1 MRKLEVGDSVSMIRR
16 VVVTGMGVISPVGL
30 TVTEVWQN
38 LVAGKSGVGLITLF
52 DTTTFEVK
60 IAAEVKG
67 FDPTTYVDRK
77 EARHMDRFTQ
87 FALAASFQAAE
98 CAKLK
103 VDSANEDMTGVLL
116 GSGIGGIFTIY
127 NQVKVLVEKGPDK
140 VNPFTAPMM
149 IADAASGQ
157 VSIRLGAKGPNLCAT
172 SACSSSSDAIGE
184 AFEII
189 RRGDAMVMVAGGA
202 EAPVNPF
209 GIAGF
214 YAARALSMSNA
225 EPEKA
230 CRPFDAKRDGFIMGE
245 GAAALVLEEL
255 EYAKARGAT
264 ILAEMV
270 GYGATSDAYHVT
282 QPLEDGHGAAKA
294 MEKALK
300 KAGLTPG
307 DVDYINAHGTST
319 PLNDKCETIAIKA
332 VFGDRARTV
341 PISSTKSMT
350 GHLLGA
356 AGALEAMVSV
366 LTIMNGVVPPTIN
379 LVNPDPD
386 CDLDY
391 VPNQARQAKVNVAM
405 SNTFGFGGHNS
416 VLVFRKYTEE

>member
-1 MRKLEVGDSVSMIRR
+1 MSRR
-16 VVVTGMGVISPVGL
+16 VVVTGIGVISPVGL

-38 LVAGKSGVGLITLF
+38 LVAGKSGVGPITLF
-52 DTTTFEVK
+52 DTATFEVK

-67 FDPTTYVDRK
+67 FDPTMYVDRK

-98 CAKLK
+98 NAKLK

-127 NQVKVLVEKGPDK
+127 NQVKILVEKGPDK

-245 GAAALVLEEL
+245 GATALVLEEL
-255 EYAKARGAT
+255 EYAKARGAN

-366 LTIMNGVVPPTIN
+366 LTIMNGIIPPTIN

-391 VPNQARQAKVNVAM
+391 VPNQARQVKVNVAM

-416 VLVFRKYTEE
+416 VLVFRKYTGE